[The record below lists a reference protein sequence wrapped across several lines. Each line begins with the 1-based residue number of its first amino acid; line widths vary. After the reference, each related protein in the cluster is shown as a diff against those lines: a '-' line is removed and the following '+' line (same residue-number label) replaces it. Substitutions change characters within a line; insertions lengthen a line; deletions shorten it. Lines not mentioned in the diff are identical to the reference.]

1 MTDIHSPTTST
12 TQEHQLT
19 QVASDAG
26 PLWIH
31 ADDGMM
37 LPFLRGNGTWE
48 PEEGGLLRRV
58 VRPGAT
64 FVDVGANVG
73 YFSRLIATTCQPGR
87 VVAFEPHP
95 ALVPV
100 LRLNV
105 AGLHPEVEVHPVA
118 LGSADTTVSLR
129 STPQNIGDTRV
140 SFEQPAG
147 GMDAP
152 VVQMRRFDD
161 EVTGRV
167 DVVKIDVQGFE
178 TEVLRGMS
186 RTIEENPYLIV
197 VAEFWP
203 GALLQRGLEPAAVL
217 AEYRATGF
225 EVGLLRAGS
234 PISTTDEEIF
244 AFAGSVG
251 PDGQANLVLRRP
263 Q

>member
-1 MTDIHSPTTST
+1 MTETNPDAASAVNH
-12 TQEHQLT
+12 ELT
-19 QVASDAG
+19 QVVSDAG

-48 PEEGGLLRRV
+48 PEEGGLLRRI

-64 FVDVGANVG
+64 FVDIGANVG
-73 YFSRLIATTCQPGR
+73 YFSRLIATTCDAGR
-87 VVAFEPHP
+87 IVAFEPHP

-118 LGSADTTVSLR
+118 LGSDNATVSLR

-140 SFEQPAG
+140 SLAQPEAG
-147 GMDAP
+147 ADAL
-152 VVQMRRFDD
+152 VAQMRRFDD

-186 RTIEENPYLIV
+186 RTIDENPYLII

-203 GALLQRGLEPAAVL
+203 GAIEERGLVPAAVL
-217 AEYRATGF
+217 AEYRAMGF
-225 EVGLLRAGS
+225 EIGMLRAGS
-234 PISTTDEEIF
+234 PISATDEEIF

-251 PDGQANLVLRRP
+251 SDGQANLVLRRP